1 MYLILNLCLS
11 YTQLYSYN
19 FGNVILPYIYISKY
33 LYLDICNHMSLYSK
47 GKGFPH
53 GGLGALL
60 LTPRRCCSGG
70 WCDLHINPN
79 IIPYVYIYIYIYM
92 SHGWTQFCDGKLSK
106 TTISDGWPP
115 QFEADVKPHWIF
127 YLAQTQQFYWTKPAE
142 LSKSHKNPYEI
153 SIFLGKTN
161 INPIKCHKIP

>member
-1 MYLILNLCLS
+1 
-11 YTQLYSYN
+11 
-19 FGNVILPYIYISKY
+19 
-33 LYLDICNHMSLYSK
+33 
-47 GKGFPH
+47 
-53 GGLGALL
+53 
-60 LTPRRCCSGG
+60 
-70 WCDLHINPN
+70 
-79 IIPYVYIYIYIYM
+79 M